1 MSIKLNYLL
10 FLVVALQ
17 MQHQQLQQ
25 QYQQQQNL
33 LEQATP
39 HPAIDSVFAESE
51 QMRKDLHV
59 LQQKISNLN
68 INKPPVMTK
77 VKLEILVRVNCS

>member
-1 MSIKLNYLL
+1 
-10 FLVVALQ
+10 

-25 QYQQQQNL
+25 QHQQQQVL
-33 LEQATP
+33 LDQATP

-51 QMRKDLHV
+51 KMRKDLHV

-68 INKPPVMTK
+68 INRPPVMIK
-77 VKLEILVRVNCS
+77 VKSEIFVRKVFMDFKIIIIFP